1 MGVSGSYS
9 GRYPQGRYPQMSL
22 TDTAIKATKPAA
34 KAYKLFD
41 ERGLYL
47 FVKPN
52 GGRLWHLK
60 YRVDGREKVLS
71 LGIYPDLSLAKA
83 RERRDE
89 ARELLTQQIDP
100 GARKKAQRLAQADT
114 FESIAREWLALQKRG
129 LTEKTFLRKLG
140 WLEDFL
146 FPYLGRHPI
155 AKITAPD
162 LLAALKRIEARGLRE
177 TAHRARSTASNVLR
191 YAVATG
197 RAERDISIDLRGA
210 LAPVVTTNRAAITVP
225 SQIGKLMR
233 TIYAYRGQ
241 RPTESALK
249 LAPLV
254 FVRPTELRAA
264 EWSEFNLN
272 TEHPEWRIPA
282 NRMKM
287 SEKHIVPLAL
297 QAIAILRELEPITG
311 AGRYVFPSLRGGDRP
326 LSENTVNYA
335 LRSMGYSG
343 EEITGHGFRAMAST
357 CLNEQGFPP
366 DVIELQLA
374 HAERNEVRAAYNRAK
389 RIPERRAMMQ
399 SWADYLD
406 KLRLGDAAQSAA
418 ESETFTNQ
426 TVAPQQKW
434 RLLEE
439 I

>member
-1 MGVSGSYS
+1 M
-9 GRYPQGRYPQMSL
+9 PL
-22 TDTAIKATKPAA
+22 TDTAVKAAKPAA
-34 KAYKLFD
+34 KGYKLFD

-47 FVKPN
+47 LVKPN

-71 LGIYPDLSLAKA
+71 LGVYPDLSLAKA

-89 ARELLTQQIDP
+89 ARGLLTQQIDP

-140 WLEDFL
+140 WLEDYL
-146 FPYLGRHPI
+146 FPYIGRHPI
-155 AKITAPD
+155 AKIAAPD
-162 LLAALKRIEARGLRE
+162 LLAALKRIEARDLRE

-225 SQIGKLMR
+225 SQIGQLMR

-241 RPTESALK
+241 RPTEFALK

-264 EWSEFNLN
+264 EWSEFDLN
-272 TEHPEWRIPA
+272 AEHPEWRIPA
-282 NRMKM
+282 SRMKM
-287 SEKHIVPLAL
+287 AEEHLVPLAR

-311 AGRYVFPSLRGGDRP
+311 CGRYVFPSMRGGDRP

-335 LRSMGYSG
+335 LRNMGYSG
-343 EEITGHGFRAMAST
+343 DEITGHGFRAMAST
-357 CLNEQGFPP
+357 CLNEQGFSP

-374 HAERNEVRAAYNRAK
+374 HSERNEVRAAYNRAK

-406 KLRLGDAAQSAA
+406 RLRLGDTPQRAA
-418 ESETFTNQ
+418 EPGRYPSP

-434 RLLEE
+434 QVLEE
-439 I
+439 VETFGT